1 MEQSTLL
8 LPVVDMLGFS
18 FSGIFSPAPPKSS
31 EPSSGSSCPSSSASS
46 ISSHKNMGRT
56 FADME
61 RKYKTVTTIGSGG
74 FGKVYSGFRRIDKHP
89 VAIKVVNG
97 KRVTS
102 YKTVKGQQV
111 PLEVAMH
118 SKVSHLPGVVK
129 LLDHFQ
135 GEGGNGSHVLVLE
148 RPDPVQDLFDFITQR
163 GALDEF
169 IARVFFRQIV
179 ETIAACHDNGVCH
192 RDIKDEN
199 ILVDMHSGRCYLI
212 DFGSSEELRSEPYQG
227 YDAGTKVY
235 CPPEWVKTGVFHAS
249 AGTVWSLGILL
260 YDMLC
265 GDIPFENEEQI
276 LSGNLSWR
284 NPAVRISDRAR
295 DLVRR
300 CLAYKP
306 DQRLTIGEILEH
318 PWLNQCKFDDNFAY
332 YFQSYCSR
340 RTHRMK
346 TILTTTSPIAVPSP
360 MTISSAPT
368 TINQGIVHN
377 VGMQSQSC
385 SFGHVHASS
394 SHGSAGS
401 PLSPQLWTFDCT
413 SIRNDSL
420 DSQGNSGKLSLSGN
434 SIGEMA
440 AC

>member
-1 MEQSTLL
+1 
-8 LPVVDMLGFS
+8 MLGFS
-18 FSGIFSPAPPKSS
+18 FSGIFSPAPPKSN
-31 EPSSGSSCPSSSASS
+31 ELPSGSCPNSSSAPS

-61 RKYKTVTTIGSGG
+61 RKYKTVRTIGSGG
-74 FGKVYSGFRRIDKHP
+74 FGKVYSGFRRTDKQP

-97 KRVTS
+97 KKVTS
-102 YKTVKGQQV
+102 YRTMKGQQV

-135 GEGGNGSHVLVLE
+135 GEGGNGSHILVLE

-199 ILVDMHSGRCYLI
+199 ILVDMHTGRCYLI
-212 DFGSSEELRSEPYQG
+212 DFGSSDELRTEPYQG

-276 LSGNLSWR
+276 LSGHLSWR

-300 CLAYKP
+300 CLTFKP
-306 DQRLTIGEILEH
+306 EQRLTIAQILEH

-346 TILTTTSPIAVPSP
+346 TVLNSTSPIAVPSSI
-360 MTISSAPT
+360 TTSSAPT
-368 TINQGIVHN
+368 TVRQGVIPN
-377 VGMQSQSC
+377 AGLQSQSC
-385 SFGHVHASS
+385 SFTHVFSSS

-401 PLSPQLWTFDCT
+401 PLSPQRWTFDCGSNT
-413 SIRNDSL
+413 QPRNDSL
-420 DSQGNSGKLSLSGN
+420 DSQGNSEGKLSLSGN